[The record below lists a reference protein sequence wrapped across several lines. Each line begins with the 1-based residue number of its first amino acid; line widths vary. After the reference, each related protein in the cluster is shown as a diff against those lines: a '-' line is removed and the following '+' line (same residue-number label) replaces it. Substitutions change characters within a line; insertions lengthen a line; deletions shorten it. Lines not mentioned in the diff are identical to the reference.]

1 MTPFVLRHHDVF
13 RFPSL
18 VTCFSKIVIQNGGK
32 NAVWERRETGQWHRV
47 KNLWFWWQAYGFPHR
62 GSRSFIFVQDDALPA
77 FLTTTADSS
86 HLLRMTPCECIAIRH
101 WLAAN
106 SDWLSEFDKST
117 AHTEQLFL
125 ICFCKDD
132 RQGEDHKYRY
142 CPLHNP
148 DDTKRYT
155 RRERY
160 SRRAVINRYFAG
172 DSVFDY

>member
-13 RFPSL
+13 RSLSL
-18 VTCFSKIVIQNGGK
+18 VTCFPKIVIQNGGK

-47 KNLWFWWQAYGFPHR
+47 KNLWFWWH
-62 GSRSFIFVQDDALPA
+62 LTA
-77 FLTTTADSS
+77 FLTTGTEPS
-86 HLLRMTPCECIAIRH
+86 HSLRMTINVFLTMTPCECIAICY

-117 AHTEQLFL
+117 AYTEQLFL
-125 ICFCKDD
+125 LWFCKDD
-132 RQGEDHKYRY
+132 RQGEGHKYRY

-160 SRRAVINRYFAG
+160 SRRAVINWYFAG
-172 DSVFDY
+172 NSVFDY